1 MALVSLFTYANPRE
15 RINNY
20 SIIDPRIG
28 HRDAVHLINR
38 FYRPCESVKKRKVEK
53 QGKEDEKGL
62 GRQQEVAIEWEWIE
76 LIAGKAFD
84 RLAGWLAC
92 FGFGALALALALA
105 PGLIDSSVY
114 DRIYN
119 AVQG

>member
-1 MALVSLFTYANPRE
+1 MRKRKKKE
-15 RINNY
+15 
-20 SIIDPRIG
+20 
-28 HRDAVHLINR
+28 
-38 FYRPCESVKKRKVEK
+38 KKRKVEK

-84 RLAGWLAC
+84 RLADW
-92 FGFGALALALALA
+92 LALALELWLWL